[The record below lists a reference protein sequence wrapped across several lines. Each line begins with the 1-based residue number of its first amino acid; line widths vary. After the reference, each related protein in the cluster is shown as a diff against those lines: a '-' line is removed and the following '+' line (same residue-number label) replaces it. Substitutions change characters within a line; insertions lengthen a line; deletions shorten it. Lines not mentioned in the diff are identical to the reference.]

1 MAIITGSAARTFRLL
16 VGISIVV
23 AGVSIALTLFY
34 LWLSG
39 APMRPAVIL
48 VAIFGVGLTVLVA
61 GGLMAL
67 LYTSAQSGHDS
78 RAAGPT
84 PRKG

>member
-1 MAIITGSAARTFRLL
+1 MAINTGSAARIFRLL
-16 VGISIVV
+16 VGLSIVV
-23 AGVSIALTLFY
+23 AGVSIVLTLFY

-39 APMRPAVIL
+39 APMRPAVVP
-48 VAIFGVGLTVLVA
+48 VAIFGGLTVLVA

-67 LYTSAQSGHDS
+67 IYTSAQSGHDS